1 MAVRPGAQP
10 LTRSR
15 ARPGP
20 GPAAGAAGRR
30 PETLVSDY
38 LDHLRVERALSP
50 LTLVAYGRDLARLE
64 AHAARRRRPVVAL
77 RQADLAAFI
86 GEMRGQGLAPRSVAR
101 AVHAIHGL
109 YRFAVR
115 EGRLDGDPME
125 NLKAPRAFK
134 ALPRYLSAAQV
145 EALLGAPDTGTALG
159 IRDRAML
166 EVLYATGLRVS
177 ELIALRAG
185 DLDMQ
190 VGIVTCFGKGSK
202 ERLVPLGEVARSW
215 VGRYL
220 AESRPLL
227 AGPGASP
234 VLFVSVR
241 GGRLSRMG
249 VWGIVRRHAVTAGVE
264 RILTPHVMRHSFA
277 THLLEGGADL
287 RAVQAMLGHAD
298 ISTTQIYTH
307 VTRERLRQVYD
318 KFHPRA

>member
-1 MAVRPGAQP
+1 MVAEGAG
-10 LTRSR
+10 
-15 ARPGP
+15 ARP
-20 GPAAGAAGRR
+20 PAS
-30 PETLVSDY
+30 LVHDY

-50 LTLVAYGRDLARLE
+50 NTLEAYGRDLARLE
-64 AHAARRRRPVVAL
+64 AHAARLRRDVVAL
-77 RQADLAAFI
+77 RQGDLSAFI
-86 GEMRGQGLAPRSVAR
+86 GGLRGLGLAPRSVAR
-101 AVHAIHGL
+101 AIHAIHGL

-134 ALPRYLSAAQV
+134 ALPRYLSGPQV
-145 EALLGAPDTGTALG
+145 EALLAAPDVATPVGL
-159 IRDRAML
+159 RDRAML

-177 ELIALRAG
+177 ELIALRAS

-190 VGIVTCFGKGSK
+190 LGIVTCFGKGSK

-215 VGRYL
+215 VSRYL
-220 AESRPLL
+220 AESRPLM
-227 AGPGASP
+227 ARPSASP
-234 VLFVSVR
+234 VLFLSVR

-249 VWGIVRRHAVTAGVE
+249 VWGVVRRHAVAAGVE
-264 RILTPHVMRHSFA
+264 RTLTPHVLRHSVA

-307 VTRERLRQVYD
+307 VTRERLRKVYD
-318 KFHPRA
+318 QFHPRA

>member
-1 MAVRPGAQP
+1 MAIRPGAQP
-10 LTRSR
+10 L
-15 ARPGP
+15 ARPRP
-20 GPAAGAAGRR
+20 RPAAPAAGASSR
-30 PETLVSDY
+30 PPDAIVRDY

-50 LTLVAYGRDLARLE
+50 NTLEAYGRDLARLE
-64 AHAARRRRPVVAL
+64 AHAARRRRSVLAL

-86 GEMRGQGLAPRSVAR
+86 GELRGQGLAPRSVAR
-101 AVHAIHGL
+101 AVHAIRGL

-115 EGRLDGDPME
+115 EGRLVADPME

-134 ALPRYLSAAQV
+134 ALPRYLSAPQV
-145 EALLGAPDTGTALG
+145 EALLGAPDTRTPLG
-159 IRDRAML
+159 LRDRAML

-177 ELIALRAG
+177 ELIGLRAA

-190 VGIVTCFGKGSK
+190 VGIVTCFGKGGK

-220 AESRPLL
+220 AEVRPLMI
-227 AGPGASP
+227 GQRSTT
-234 VLFVSVR
+234 VLFLSRR

-264 RILTPHVMRHSFA
+264 RVLTPHVLRHSFA

>member
-1 MAVRPGAQP
+1 MR
-10 LTRSR
+10 
-15 ARPGP
+15 
-20 GPAAGAAGRR
+20 
-30 PETLVSDY
+30 DY

-50 LTLVAYGRDLARLE
+50 LTIEAYGRDLARLE
-64 AHAARRRRPVVAL
+64 AHAARRRRTVVAL
-77 RQADLAAFI
+77 RQGDLAAFI
-86 GEMRGQGLAPRSVAR
+86 GELRGQGLAPRSVAR

-115 EGRLDGDPME
+115 EGRLEGDPME

-145 EALLGAPDTGTALG
+145 EALLRAPDTSTALG

-190 VGIVTCFGKGSK
+190 VGIVTCFGKGGK
-202 ERLVPLGEVARSW
+202 ERLVPLGEIALAW
-215 VGRYL
+215 VRRYL
-220 AESRPLL
+220 AEVRSIM
-227 AGPGASP
+227 AGPNSPP
-234 VLFVSVR
+234 VLFLSSR
-241 GGRLSRMG
+241 AGRLSRMG

-318 KFHPRA
+318 RFHPRA